1 MNNNFLI
8 TKIHNVIFLGKNE
21 YPGIELDFTRDLLP
35 CNELILHLSGKST
48 VYFNDKELNITENS
62 IRFLPK
68 GKCNKYIVKREILG
82 ECIDVFFDTDI
93 PISQEAFII
102 KNNDNNKINTLFKKI
117 FSVWVAKNNGYYF
130 ECMALINK
138 IFAEI
143 QKKNYIPENQY
154 RLIKPALDYIE
165 NNFLT
170 QKISI
175 PFLADKCGIS
185 ESYLKKIFIKIYGIP
200 PSKYIIQLKMNFSCD
215 LLRSELYN
223 ITQISEKCGYTDLY
237 YFSHQFKEYMGLSP
251 TVFAQKCKSSK

>member
-1 MNNNFLI
+1 
-8 TKIHNVIFLGKNE
+8 
-21 YPGIELDFTRDLLP
+21 
-35 CNELILHLSGKST
+35 
-48 VYFNDKELNITENS
+48 
-62 IRFLPK
+62 
-68 GKCNKYIVKREILG
+68 
-82 ECIDVFFDTDI
+82 
-93 PISQEAFII
+93 
-102 KNNDNNKINTLFKKI
+102 
-117 FSVWVAKNNGYYF
+117 
-130 ECMALINK
+130 MALINK

-200 PSKYIIQLKMNFSCD
+200 PSKYIIQLKMNFACD

-237 YFSHQFKEYMGLSP
+237 YFSHQFKEYMGVSP